1 MAVVFLCLYEGGKC
15 VRAVEEVI
23 MIFRLFHRKVIGRR
37 GGLGLKGQ
45 RGLTILE
52 LMTVLGIIAIIAA
65 IGIPS
70 FLGVKDK
77 SILGATEGNLNVV
90 RKALN
95 NFMVDSP
102 SNRYP
107 VGPLDYTGLRT
118 QIPFANL
125 PIFED
130 EAKIQIGSFAYSS
143 DGLIFSL
150 TANSTNRDHQQFTVT
165 PHGIVRN

>member
-1 MAVVFLCLYEGGKC
+1 
-15 VRAVEEVI
+15 
-23 MIFRLFHRKVIGRR
+23 MIFRLFHRKVVGQKGRSDR
-37 GGLGLKGQ
+37 GRE

-52 LMTVLGIIAIIAA
+52 LMTVMGIIAILAA
-65 IGIPS
+65 ISIPS
-70 FLGVKDK
+70 FLGMKDK
-77 SILGATEGNLNVV
+77 STIGATEGNLAIV

-107 VGPLDYTGLRT
+107 AGSLDYTGLRT

-130 EAKIQIGSFAYSS
+130 EAKIQSGSFAYSS
-143 DGLIFSL
+143 DGLTFSL
-150 TANSTNRDHQQFTVT
+150 TANSTNRDNQQFTVT
-165 PHGIVRN
+165 PQGITRN

>member
-1 MAVVFLCLYEGGKC
+1 
-15 VRAVEEVI
+15 
-23 MIFRLFHRKVIGRR
+23 MISRLFNRKAIGR
-37 GGLGLKGQ
+37 KGE

-52 LMTVLGIIAIIAA
+52 LMTVLAIIAVIAA

-77 SILGATEGNLNVV
+77 STIGATEGNLAIV

-107 VGPLDYTGLRT
+107 TGNLDYTSLRV

-130 EAKIQIGSFAYSS
+130 EAKIQTGSFAYSS
-143 DGLIFSL
+143 DGVTFILN
-150 TANSTNRDHQQFTVT
+150 ANSTNRDNQSFTVT
-165 PHGIVRN
+165 PQGIVRN